1 VTVHV
6 EKKAFRLQ
14 GNSFTR
20 SRAVFKRLKPAA
32 AKGQPSGEGK
42 TLHHGGVCPPVIFFL
57 IHKFNILK
65 IFEVHGTLIAKSY
78 GRTEKDGVKA
88 VLL

>member
-42 TLHHGGVCPPVIFFL
+42 TLHHGGVCPP
-57 IHKFNILK
+57 
-65 IFEVHGTLIAKSY
+65 
-78 GRTEKDGVKA
+78 
-88 VLL
+88 